1 MYECAIMKN
10 HTSQHKGGVHVV
22 QYMEFTDDLVTGN
35 TLIDGQHKELIGKIN
50 DLLRTCETGDGKKKA
65 LNTLDYLE
73 EYTNFHFSQEE
84 ALQEEIGYPG
94 LKEHQAKHK
103 EFVQSI
109 KELYEM
115 LEEQE
120 GPTDAFVQQVNK
132 NVVDWFVNHIR
143 GFDRAVAEFKNQKNS

>member
-50 DLLRTCETGDGKKKA
+50 DLLRTCE
-65 LNTLDYLE
+65 

-94 LKEHQAKHK
+94 LKEHQAKHQ

-143 GFDRAVAEFKNQKNS
+143 GFDRAVAEYKNQKNS

>member
-1 MYECAIMKN
+1 M
-10 HTSQHKGGVHVV
+10 V
-22 QYMEFTDDLVTGN
+22 QYMDFTDDLVTGN
-35 TLIDGQHKELIGKIN
+35 DLIDGQHQELIGKIN
-50 DLLRTCETGDGKKKA
+50 DLLQTCETGDGKKKA
-65 LNTLDYLE
+65 LNMWHILNTLDYLE

-94 LKEHQAKHK
+94 LKEHQTKHQ

-132 NVVDWFVNHIR
+132 NVVDWFVNHIQ
-143 GFDRAVAEFKNQKNS
+143 GFDRAVAEYAKQK

>member
-1 MYECAIMKN
+1 MVK
-10 HTSQHKGGVHVV
+10 
-22 QYMEFTDDLVTGN
+22 YMEFTDDLVTGN
-35 TLIDGQHKELIGKIN
+35 DLIDGQHKELIGKIN
-50 DLLRTCETGDGKKKA
+50 DLLRTCETGDGKVKA

-94 LKEHQAKHK
+94 LKEHQTKHQ

-115 LEEQE
+115 LE
-120 GPTDAFVQQVNK
+120 
-132 NVVDWFVNHIR
+132 VDTPVIAYYREHIELT
-143 GFDRAVAEFKNQKNS
+143 AENCRISNAYSYVKVSDGDEPQ

>member
-1 MYECAIMKN
+1 M
-10 HTSQHKGGVHVV
+10 V

-35 TLIDGQHKELIGKIN
+35 TLIDGQHQELIGKIN
-50 DLLRTCETGDGKKKA
+50 DLLRACETGDGKKKA
-65 LNTLDYLE
+65 LSTLDYLE

-84 ALQEEIGYPG
+84 ALQEEIEYPG
-94 LKEHQAKHK
+94 LKEHRAKHQ
-103 EFVQSI
+103 EFVESI

-132 NVVDWFVNHIR
+132 NVVDWFVNHIQ
-143 GFDRAVAEFKNQKNS
+143 GFDRSVAEYKNLKNNPDLL